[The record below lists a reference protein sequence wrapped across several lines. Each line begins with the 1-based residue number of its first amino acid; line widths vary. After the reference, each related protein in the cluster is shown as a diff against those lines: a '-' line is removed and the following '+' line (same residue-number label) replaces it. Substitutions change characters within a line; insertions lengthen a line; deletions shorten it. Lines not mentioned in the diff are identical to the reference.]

1 MTSLTREDLRS
12 LRDAQAPCVSIYMPT
27 LRPATESFQNRT
39 RLKNLLRQAEEQLVE
54 RGDGGVEE
62 LLAPARA
69 LMGDNAFW
77 QHPEDGLA
85 LFLAGGVTRHFRA
98 NEPFRELALV
108 GDRFH
113 LTPLLP
119 LLNGNGH
126 YHLLALSQNDVRLYA
141 GDRDALRELELG
153 GVPRS
158 VQTALHYDVS
168 EHGQQFH
175 STPATP
181 QTIGSRGRPSANGQ
195 AVPTG
200 RRQGM
205 FHGHGTVD
213 DDAKEQVQRFLEVLA
228 DSLEKVWHRQQPP
241 LPLVLAGVE
250 YERAMFRAAS
260 KHPRILDG
268 GVDGNSE
275 HLSTDELLERAR
287 PIVEPLLEE
296 PLRQAAA
303 AFQDLAGTQ
312 RASTDLEEVL
322 LAAADGRV
330 DTLFCDTSVQRWGRF
345 DAAARSLEVHGKREP
360 GDEELV
366 DRAVHETVFHGGLAY
381 PVSGDTGGLIA
392 MGPVAAVFRY

>member
-1 MTSLTREDLRS
+1 MTSLNREDLLS
-12 LRDAQAPCVSIYMPT
+12 LRDAEPPCVSIYMPT
-27 LRPATESFQNRT
+27 VRAAPESFQNRT
-39 RLKNLLRQAEEQLVE
+39 RMKNLLRQAEEQLAE
-54 RGDGGVEE
+54 RGEAAVDE
-62 LLAPARA
+62 LLAPARE
-69 LMGDNAFW
+69 LMADTAFW
-77 QHPEDGLA
+77 QHPGDGLA
-85 LFLAGGVTRHFRA
+85 LFLAAGVTRHFQA

-141 GDRDALRELELG
+141 GDRDALREVELS

-158 VQTALHYDVS
+158 VQTALHYDVN
-168 EHGQQFH
+168 EHALQFH

-181 QTIGSRGRPSANGQ
+181 QTIGSRGRPSTSGQ
-195 AVPTG
+195 AVPVG
-200 RRQGM
+200 RRKGM

-213 DDAKEQVQRFLEVLA
+213 DDAKEQVQRFCEVLA
-228 DSLEKVWHRQQPP
+228 DSLEKVWHRHQPP

-260 KHPRILDG
+260 KHPRILEQ
-268 GVDGNSE
+268 GVDGNTE
-275 HLSTDELLERAR
+275 HMSTGELLERAR
-287 PIVEPLLEE
+287 PVVEPLLQE
-296 PLRQAAA
+296 PLQQAAA
-303 AFQDLAGTQ
+303 AFQDLAGTP

-330 DTLFCDTSVQRWGRF
+330 DTLFCDTTVQRWGRF
-345 DAAARSLEVHGKREP
+345 DPGTRSLEVHGKREA
-360 GDEELV
+360 GDEDLV

-381 PVSGDTGGLIA
+381 PVTAETGLVSL
-392 MGPVAAVFRY
+392 GPVAAVFRY